1 MGHATQYSNSSFMA
15 AVFFSRGCPRTG
27 DEEGV
32 TAGEFVTDHSVNPT
46 K

>member
-1 MGHATQYSNSSFMA
+1 MGHATQYGNLSFIA

-27 DEEGV
+27 DEEGSHC
-32 TAGEFVTDHSVNPT
+32 GGFVTDHSVNCT